1 MNKNQFNDGSEI
13 FTFEGNQ
20 SLIFRFEE
28 FIKKHQTGR
37 SLPHGTPTNPTPP
50 IETAALAAIEM
61 LESFKQTVP
70 HDTKKDYRSIWRQ
83 AIALGDVLR
92 KLENGTRYPG
102 FTGLWPHINL
112 LLKNCNIAQNTS
124 HPREDSDGDKVFE
137 LYTALLLLPLCS
149 ALEVDDPV
157 HSAGGTN
164 PDFIATIDGVRWA
177 FACKVMHTDS
187 PKTFLQTVR
196 KAVEQIGEA
205 DAQKGVVIVS
215 LKSVTQHDR
224 LWPAVLDPDTKDYIY
239 FPWADEA
246 QPVNQ
251 LLALCQQY
259 EQSKVDEVLLRD
271 ALQKELAAD
280 GIVPTVL
287 LHLCTTGSLDVSGK
301 IIPCMPRMLYGLTV
315 GSIAPEDQSVLD
327 NLNNSLHD
335 RFVDFS
341 ASSTAAAA
349 PTN

>member
-1 MNKNQFNDGSEI
+1 MKENHFNDCPEI

-20 SLIFRFEE
+20 NLIFRFEE

-37 SLPHGTPTNPTPP
+37 GLPYGTPQNPTPP
-50 IETAALAAIEM
+50 VETAALAAIEM

-70 HDTKKDYRSIWRQ
+70 HDTKKDYRNSWRQ
-83 AIALGDVLR
+83 AIALGDILR
-92 KLENGTRYPG
+92 KLENGARYPG
-102 FTGLWPHINL
+102 FASLWPHINL
-112 LLKNCNIAQNTS
+112 LLENCNFAQNTS
-124 HPREDSDGDKVFE
+124 HSREDTDGDKVFE

-164 PDFIATIDGVRWA
+164 PDVIATLNDERWA
-177 FACKVMHTDS
+177 IACKVMHTES

-196 KAVEQIGEA
+196 KGVEQIGRA
-205 DAQKGVVIVS
+205 DADKGVVIVS
-215 LKSVTQHDR
+215 LKSVIQHDR
-224 LWPAVLDPDTKDYIY
+224 IWPAVLDPATKEYIY

-271 ALQKELAAD
+271 ALQKELATD

-287 LHLCTTGSLDVSGK
+287 LHLCTTGSLDVLGR
-301 IIPCMPRMLYGLTV
+301 IIPCMPRMLYGITL
-315 GSIAPEDQSVLD
+315 GQIAAGDQTILER
-327 NLNNSLHD
+327 LNESLHD
-335 RFVDFS
+335 CFVDFS
-341 ASSTAAAA
+341 AGTVAAA
-349 PTN
+349 